1 MASTSQWRLGRFEA
15 VSDAGMVAAKTPLAA
30 EFGVRVLE
38 NGGNAVDAAVVC
50 AAVSGVVEPWM
61 NGLGGGGFLVRHDSK
76 RGESS
81 VVSFPMVAPAS
92 ATPDMFPLSGG
103 NPDTELFGW
112 PAVVGAAN
120 LYGPRSVCVPGT
132 VAGLALALQKYGTYS
147 FAEALNPAIDLA
159 REGFPVSWHTSIEI
173 ARDLAILRKFA
184 ATEALLCPDGIVP
197 WSSSQDNPALL
208 KQQDLA
214 ITLETLAKDGP
225 RAFYEGELAEKTVAF
240 LNGTGANF
248 SLDDFARYTASIEEP
263 LEIGYNGH
271 TIITTSRGSGG
282 PTLAES
288 IGLLDGFDLA
298 QVPHNSVEALHICAQ
313 AFAIAFADR
322 FAYLADPNFIDVPIA
337 SLLSDSYLDARCEE
351 MQQDRIGNIR
361 AGTKVQLGVA
371 HALSGSM
378 PDYSSGGSTTHL
390 SVIDKDGVAV
400 SLTQTLLS
408 LWGSR
413 VTIPGLGVIM
423 NNGMM
428 WFDPAPGRPNSIEGG
443 KKPLAN
449 MSPAIVTRNGDVVAA
464 LGASG
469 GRRIMNCLA
478 QIAMNLIDHG
488 LSMQEA
494 VTAPRIDRS
503 TASLA
508 ISSRIPGSVTS
519 GLAALGHRVSVR
531 DETLLHGDFA
541 SPACIQR
548 ADSGELRGGVDPY
561 YYPATARGV

>member
-361 AGTKVQLGVA
+361 AGTKEQLGVA